1 MLRMIS
7 LFSFSFALSGL
18 ALAEDSA
25 EPSPDSTQAESSEVT
40 EDVAEDRR
48 SRRRQARRESA
59 EEGAANQRPERPRAI
74 SDEQLERRHAERTTR
89 SHTRETQEHRR
100 SNDGRSGQDRS
111 EERQRSGNRQHR
123 SSSSHQQSQQSH
135 RSHRSHQSHRNHSSS
150 SSSSHRQARANYR
163 SARNRLGN
171 HRTFRH
177 FRPYRSGPVYWYHGT
192 VVYGPYPQHHSRIR
206 RGGGTDSVAMP
217 NRSIDRNGDFS
228 VGLRSGTYLSGYE
241 AGGDFSDFGLGV
253 AARFRPVESLGFE
266 VAYSYHDDTFDGESE
281 RATGVLQPSLQVF
294 LLPWTRFSPYATMGL
309 TWTERSYNDTWSDGL
324 NEYNTQVEDST
335 FGPHVGLG
343 LELALG
349 ENASI
354 DFETRA
360 IGYLSTQDA
369 DTLPGAVQATFGGN
383 FYF

>member
-1 MLRMIS
+1 MLRLVS

-18 ALAEDSA
+18 ALAEDNS
-25 EPSPDSTQAESSEVT
+25 EPSPDSLETESSEVT
-40 EDVAEDRR
+40 DDVAEDRR
-48 SRRRQARRESA
+48 SRRRRARRES
-59 EEGAANQRPERPRAI
+59 EEESTGHQRPERPRAI
-74 SDEQLERRHAERTTR
+74 SDEQLERRHSEGTTHTERTAR
-89 SHTRETQEHRR
+89 SHSREAPERRR
-100 SNDGRSGQDRS
+100 SGSHN
-111 EERQRSGNRQHR
+111 HR
-123 SSSSHQQSQQSH
+123 SSSNEHRSSSNGH
-135 RSHRSHQSHRNHSSS
+135 RSHRSHSRSNT
-150 SSSSHRQARANYR
+150 SSHRQAHVRYSRAR
-163 SARNRLGN
+163 SRMGHHSA
-171 HRTFRH
+171 FRH
-177 FRPYRSGPVYWYHGT
+177 FRPYHSGPARWYHGT
-192 VVYGPYPQHHSRIR
+192 VVYGPYPQHHARIR
-206 RGGGTDSVAMP
+206 RGGGSDSVAMP

-266 VAYSYHDDTFDGESE
+266 VAYSYHNDTFDAESE
-281 RATGVLQPSLQVF
+281 RATSVLQPSLQVF

-309 TWTERSYNDTWSDGL
+309 TWTERSYNDTWTDGL
-324 NEYNTQVEDST
+324 NEFNTQVEDST

-360 IGYLSTQDA
+360 IGYLSTQEV